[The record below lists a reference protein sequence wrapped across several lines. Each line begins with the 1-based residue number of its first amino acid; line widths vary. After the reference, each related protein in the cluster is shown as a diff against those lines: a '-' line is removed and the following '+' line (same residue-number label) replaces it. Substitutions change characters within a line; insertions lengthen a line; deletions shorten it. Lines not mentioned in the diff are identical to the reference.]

1 MYPLFKLL
9 TPISLLLLTAC
20 GGGSSAVSS
29 GPVNPTTN
37 PQTTGTPPGPV
48 TPVTPPA
55 AIPEPEPETEPDRHI
70 QVLALFSESTSE
82 IYADPPLRIA
92 HLINVTNQL
101 AADSGVPL
109 DLELAHTSQVSYPD
123 GYSMTEALE
132 AVTLTT
138 DPAFNDVPALRE
150 QYAADLVVLFRPY
163 ANDGLC
169 GYAWVGGLN
178 TEGDF
183 SDPQQ
188 ADYAFSTVAIN
199 CSDYTLAHEIGHNL
213 GLAHSRRE
221 DPDGGSLA
229 HGVGYGVD
237 NSFVT
242 IMASGNEFNAIKLPV
257 LSSPSALCQGEPC
270 GVERNNPSTG
280 ADAVHALGIAI
291 DQIAAYR

>member
-1 MYPLFKLL
+1 
-9 TPISLLLLTAC
+9 
-20 GGGSSAVSS
+20 
-29 GPVNPTTN
+29 
-37 PQTTGTPPGPV
+37 
-48 TPVTPPA
+48 
-55 AIPEPEPETEPDRHI
+55 
-70 QVLALFSESTSE
+70 VLALYSESTSE
-82 IYADPPLRIA
+82 IYADPVLRIT
-92 HLINVTNQL
+92 HLVNVTNQL
-101 AADSGVPL
+101 AADSGVRL
-109 DLELAHTSQVSYPD
+109 DLELAYISPVNYPD
-123 GYSMTEALE
+123 GFSMTQALE

-138 DPAFNDVPALRE
+138 DPAFADVPALRE
-150 QYAADLVVLFRPY
+150 QYVADLVVLFRPY

-183 SDPQQ
+183 SDSRQ

-199 CSDYTLAHEIGHNL
+199 CSDFTLAHEVGHNL

-221 DPDGGSLA
+221 DPAGGSLA

-237 NSFVT
+237 NDFVT

-270 GVERNNPSTG
+270 GVNRNDPNAG
-280 ADAVHALGIAI
+280 ADAVHALNIAR

>member
-1 MYPLFKLL
+1 MYPLFRLL
-9 TPISLLLLTAC
+9 SPFAVLFITAC

-29 GPVNPTTN
+29 GSVNTASPPEPATPAVAAPPPVI
-37 PQTTGTPPGPV
+37 
-48 TPVTPPA
+48 PA
-55 AIPEPEPETEPDRHI
+55 ADNAI
-70 QVLALFSESTSE
+70 QVLALYSESTSE

-101 AADSGVPL
+101 AADSGVAL
-109 DLELAHTSQVSYPD
+109 DLQLAHSSEVSYPD
-123 GYSMTEALE
+123 GFSMTEALE
-132 AVTLTT
+132 TLTLTT
-138 DPAFNDVPALRE
+138 DPAFVDVPALRE

-183 SDPQQ
+183 SDPRQ
-188 ADYAFSTVAIN
+188 ADYGFSTVAIN

-237 NSFVT
+237 NGFVT

-270 GVERNNPSTG
+270 GVDRSNPTEG
-280 ADAVHALGIAI
+280 ADAVHALRVAR
-291 DQIAAYR
+291 DQVAAYR